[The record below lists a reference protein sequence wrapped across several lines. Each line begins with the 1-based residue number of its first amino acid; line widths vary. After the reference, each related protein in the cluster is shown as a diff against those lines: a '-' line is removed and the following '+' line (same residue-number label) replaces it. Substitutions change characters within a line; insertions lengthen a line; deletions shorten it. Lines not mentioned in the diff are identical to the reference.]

1 MIKILKPLAIEAR
14 NYGSGKE
21 FEIALNKEIKE
32 GKGNMFSGVYIGNA
46 IYNYNIAMALD
57 REGYTNIIDVY
68 NDAIK

>member
-1 MIKILKPLAIEAR
+1 VRDFKTPEVTTMAIRKAETTWT
-14 NYGSGKE
+14 GT
-21 FEIALNKEIKE
+21 LKE

-57 REGYTNIIDVY
+57 REGYTNIIDFY